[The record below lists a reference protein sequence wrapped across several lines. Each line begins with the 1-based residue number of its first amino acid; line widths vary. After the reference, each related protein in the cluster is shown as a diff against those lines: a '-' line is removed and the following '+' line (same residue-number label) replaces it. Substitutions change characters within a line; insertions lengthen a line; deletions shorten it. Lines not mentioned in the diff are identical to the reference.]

1 MSRKYIFY
9 VLVAMT
15 FFVAGFSLRGLLHNC
30 PTSTIPEP
38 KTKTITKIEYQD
50 RVHTEI
56 AYVPKE
62 TIVYKDTNGN
72 TIEKLEKTDVDVKID
87 KPQLA
92 VKVNGKE
99 FTIDKTDDEKFL
111 FEKNKLQMQQTSKAT
126 LDIQVP
132 DSTRHWEIGTGYS
145 KEGLVGQIGFPVAGN
160 VGGWIAGKPGNVM
173 AGINVKF

>member
-1 MSRKYIFY
+1 MTRKYIFY
-9 VLVAMT
+9 ALAAMT
-15 FFVAGFSLRGLLHNC
+15 FFIAGFSFRGLLHNC
-30 PTSTIPEP
+30 PTITIPEP
-38 KTKTITKIEYQD
+38 KTITKVEYQD
-50 RVHTEI
+50 RIQTEI

-62 TIVYKDTNGN
+62 TIVYKDTSDN
-72 TIEKLEKTDVDVKID
+72 TVEEAEKTDVDVKIA

-132 DSTRHWEIGTGYS
+132 DNTRHWEIGTGYG
-145 KEGLVGQIGFPVAGN
+145 KGGLVGQIGFPVAGN